1 MDTNPDWLVKVV
13 AAKNENV
20 LKSFQELGFA
30 KKFLPLPGKAKN
42 FLANFSNFLALF
54 STVLDRQ
61 DPKKEAKSML
71 KTS

>member
-30 KKFLPLPGKAKN
+30 KKFLPLPGKAKKFLN
-42 FLANFSNFLALF
+42 FFNLLKILNC
-54 STVLDRQ
+54 
-61 DPKKEAKSML
+61 KKS
-71 KTS
+71 

>member
-30 KKFLPLPGKAKN
+30 KKFLPLPGKAKK
-42 FLANFSNFLALF
+42 FLTIF
-54 STVLDRQ
+54 RH
-61 DPKKEAKSML
+61 PKY
-71 KTS
+71 

>member
-42 FLANFSNFLALF
+42 FLAFLSKF
-54 STVLDRQ
+54 
-61 DPKKEAKSML
+61 
-71 KTS
+71 